1 MDYLLTNYD
10 HDSINKE
17 TSSAVSISK
26 LAVDIYRLSLAL
38 NHLIYI
44 VYILDSLKVR
54 VEILGA
60 EIPQILGTLREVVL
74 TEPLAVDVLGIDKSE
89 EGWERLV
96 ALIVRSLGC

>member
-44 VYILDSLKVR
+44 VYVLDSLKVR

-89 EGWERLV
+89 EEWERLV